1 MFLLGMLTKK
11 AHAIGTLLG
20 LLVSAILIWYLSV
33 FTEINFLMYSFFG
46 VASCFGFGYLFSLII
61 PSKKDNR

>member
-11 AHAIGTLLG
+11 ANAKGTLLG
-20 LLVSAILIWYLSV
+20 LLFSAILIWYISV

-46 VASCFGFGYLFSLII
+46 VVSCFGFGYVFSLII
-61 PSKKDNR
+61 PEKDIE